1 MIPSPAMSVS
11 YPTRRDAR
19 YVAMVVFA
27 ATMFSFLDRQILAI
41 LVDPIRRDLHVSDTG
56 MSLLYGFAFVILYS
70 TLGLPIGRLIDRHQR
85 RLILAAGVAVWS
97 VMTIA
102 CGLAHSYGTLFCA
115 RIGVGIGEACLT
127 PAACSLLADCF
138 EPRVR
143 GRAMSFYLLGVYAG
157 IGLSMVAGGVL
168 YDVLSHSRGLP
179 IIGRLAPWRAIFV
192 IIGSPG
198 LAIAALVLTMK
209 EPSRQDLAPMPA
221 AAALGRGAGDSTLIA
236 YLRANAATIAAA
248 LMAHGVLAFVGYA
261 LMGWA
266 PSVLMREFHQSRSVV
281 GLTLGLLSL
290 AGGVAG
296 ALAGAVFCD
305 RWTAA
310 GVTAAKFRVCAVG
323 AGVCAAGLL
332 LLSLADVSW
341 AAFAGVALCLTA
353 LPLASASGQAMVQEL
368 FPNRLRGQ
376 GSAMTVL
383 LIGLFGAGCGP
394 LVVGWFSDHLFH
406 AQGLSTAI
414 VVTGLPATGVVI
426 LLYLCGRNGY
436 EALRQRTARGALP
449 PAFDD
454 APISEPRLAR
464 APRG

>member
-1 MIPSPAMSVS
+1 MIPSPASVP
-11 YPTRRDAR
+11 YPARRDAR
-19 YVAMVVFA
+19 YVGFVVFA

-41 LVDPIRRDLHVSDTG
+41 LVDPIRRDLHVTDTE
-56 MSLLYGFAFVILYS
+56 MSLLYGFAFVVLYS

-85 RLILAAGVAVWS
+85 RLVLAAGVAIWS

-102 CGLAHSYGTLFCA
+102 CGLAHTYWTLFSA

-157 IGLSMVAGGVL
+157 IGLSMAAGGLL
-168 YDVLSHSRGLP
+168 YDVLLRSPGLP

-198 LAIAALVLTMK
+198 LLLAALVLTIK
-209 EPSRQDLAPMPA
+209 EPSRQDFAPALATATP
-221 AAALGRGAGDSTLIA
+221 GRGGEDPALIS
-236 YLRANAATIAAA
+236 YLKANATTITVG
-248 LMAHGVLAFVGYA
+248 LMPHGFLAFVSYS

-266 PSVLMREFHQSRSVV
+266 PSVLMREFHQSRGVV

-290 AGGVAG
+290 AGGAGG
-296 ALAGAVFCD
+296 ALAGAVICD

-310 GVTAAKFRVCAVG
+310 GVKAAKFRVCAFG
-323 AGVCAAGLL
+323 AALSAAGLV
-332 LLSLADVSW
+332 LLSVAEVSW
-341 AAFAGVALCLTA
+341 AAFAAIALCLTA
-353 LPLASASGQAMVQEL
+353 LPFASASGQVMVQEL

-376 GSAMTVL
+376 GSALMVL
-383 LIGLFGAGCGP
+383 LMGLFGAGCGP
-394 LVVGWFSDHLFH
+394 LVVGLFSDHLFH

-414 VVTGLPATGVVI
+414 VATGLPASGVVI
-426 LLYLCGRNGY
+426 LLYLLGRNRY
-436 EALRQRTARGALP
+436 EALRQRMLYGARSPALAGLP
-449 PAFDD
+449 TP
-454 APISEPRLAR
+454 EPRPA
-464 APRG
+464 